1 MFQENLPDVLLE
13 QVEPQ
18 DWGEEGPSISLTFL
32 TGGLNILHFRM
43 YNVTGYYVLY
53 VTKEGTE
60 SESQGQVL

>member
-1 MFQENLPDVLLE
+1 MFQENLPDVLEE

-18 DWGEEGPSISLTFL
+18 DWGEEGLSISLTFL

-43 YNVTGYYVLY
+43 YNVTRYYVLN